1 MAITVKKQNYGLVD
15 DTEYT
20 GKDTDGFFSIAL
32 MTGDTKSK
40 VRLIPNVKSTVK
52 LGSLNLGDILQP
64 DACEVGA
71 AGNYTL
77 AQKELV
83 VCDIAIKVPICAK
96 DYEAN
101 YLSESLKPGSNV
113 EENFPN
119 GLIDYLLDLVAQKI
133 SEQTEKLFWQGD
145 TSASPASLCDGMIK
159 KLLADGTVVDVSG
172 AAALTAGNI
181 IAKITDVYN
190 DITETISENGNV
202 VIFISRKAA
211 KLYRQALVAA
221 NPALIAWN
229 GGDFTLRYIDI
240 ELVVSAGMRTN
251 EMVAAEPMN
260 LWFGTDLVDDEK
272 QVEVVTDPLN
282 KKQSY
287 IITSFKW
294 GVNFGVGAEI
304 VLYKP

>member
-1 MAITVKKQNYGLVD
+1 MAGLID
-15 DTEYT
+15 NTSYT
-20 GKDTDGFFSIAL
+20 GKDTDGFFSVAL

-40 VRLIPNVKSTVK
+40 VRLVPNVKSTVK

-64 DACEVGA
+64 DACEVDGA
-71 AGNYTL
+71 GSYTL
-77 AQKELV
+77 AQKDLV
-83 VCDIAIKVPICAK
+83 VCDIAVKVPICAK

-119 GLIDYLLDLVAQKI
+119 GFVDYLLDLVAQKI

-145 TSASPASLCDGMIK
+145 TEGSPASLCDGLIK
-159 KLLADGTVVDVSG
+159 KLIADVTVIDLTGVT
-172 AAALTAGNI
+172 LTANNI
-181 IAKITDVYN
+181 IAQITRVY
-190 DITETISENGNV
+190 DAIPETISENGKV
-202 VIFISRKAA
+202 VIFISRKAS
-211 KLYRQALVAA
+211 KLYKQALVTA

-240 ELVVSAGMRTN
+240 ELVVSAGMRPN

-260 LWFGTDLVDDEK
+260 LWFGTDLVSDEK
-272 QVEVVTDPLN
+272 EVEVVTDPLN
-282 KKQSY
+282 KKQSF

-294 GVNFGVGAEI
+294 GVNFGVGSEI
-304 VLYKP
+304 VLYSTSV